1 MKNNNGTKTITTTI
15 ATKMTVITIVIEN
28 AMSKTITQ
36 VVGTLS
42 TLTMT
47 LVTDLAKNQILIH
60 LGV

>member
-60 LGV
+60 LDV